1 MILDMIGAR
10 RNARCVGAATACLV
24 ALALFVGPLC
34 AGMCAGSICVARAA
48 IQMKEPAAMG
58 WHMEK
63 GHRFRCGILAD
74 PAVQQ
79 RRALRLP
86 ASRIFC

>member
-1 MILDMIGAR
+1 
-10 RNARCVGAATACLV
+10 
-24 ALALFVGPLC
+24 
-34 AGMCAGSICVARAA
+34 
-48 IQMKEPAAMG
+48 MKEPAAMG

-86 ASRIFC
+86 ASRIFLLSAKRLRANGRYLPVAIPNVASAFCRQLEAVSYFRWTTAGTTWS